1 MTGPAWIVVP
11 TYNEAANLEVLV
23 RGVRAAVPEARIL
36 VVDDDSPDGTG
47 RLADG
52 LAAADEH
59 VEVLHR
65 PGKAGLGLA
74 YVNGFAHAL
83 RAGAGYVVEMDADL
97 SHDPADLPRLIGRA
111 QAGADLVLGS
121 RYTAGGGVEDWDLLR
136 RVLSRGGCRYARAVL
151 GVGVRDLTGGFK
163 CFRADTLRVDR
174 LRDRALGGL
183 RVPGR
188 ADLPGA
194 RARAARRGGPDHVP
208 RPQRRRLEDVRA
220 DRARGDLAGP
230 RAADRPPPRRPAG
243 GPRLRGTGDPAD
255 PRGMKT
261 EQLAVVQGWADTRG
275 ALRRWNARPATVL
288 RPWALASLGV
298 AVLLLAATWAVAMLS
313 EPDPSGASFP
323 GVTDRATLGSRTIVK
338 TPSLL
343 ALKAT

>member
-111 QAGADLVLGS
+111 RAGADLVLGS

-163 CFRADTLRVDR
+163 CFRADTLRVIDFETVR
-174 LRDRALGGL
+174 SEGYAFQVELTYRALARGL
-183 RVPGR
+183 RVEEVPITFRDRSAG
-188 ADLPGA
+188 DSKMSA
-194 RARAARRGGPDHVP
+194 RIALEAIWLVPALRIARRRDGLPEAPGSGEP
-208 RPQRRRLEDVRA
+208 
-220 DRARGDLAGP
+220 
-230 RAADRPPPRRPAG
+230 
-243 GPRLRGTGDPAD
+243 GTLPIPEA
-255 PRGMKT
+255 
-261 EQLAVVQGWADTRG
+261 
-275 ALRRWNARPATVL
+275 
-288 RPWALASLGV
+288 
-298 AVLLLAATWAVAMLS
+298 
-313 EPDPSGASFP
+313 
-323 GVTDRATLGSRTIVK
+323 
-338 TPSLL
+338 
-343 ALKAT
+343 